1 MWSYT
6 SYDRGMQ
13 SQCKYL
19 NISVCDISGSWETSI
34 PDNEF
39 DVFVYNPLGRGI
51 TSTLTRFPVP
61 GPDWNILDT
70 QVDNKKR
77 DDGMVTAAAPIQTLQ
92 IAEAV
97 KKIPGREQWRH
108 IDHEIIF
115 PTGNIP
121 PLSQRRYTFR
131 KTKASKQSPMY
142 KFAHF
147 LKLFSAQ
154 HFHLEL
160 EGCIKFVKIFE
171 Q

>member
-19 NISVCDISGSWETSI
+19 NISVCDISGSSETSI
-34 PDNEF
+34 PDNGF
-39 DVFVYNPLGRGI
+39 DVFVYNPLGHRI
-51 TSTLTRFPVP
+51 TSKLTRFPVP

-70 QVDNKKR
+70 QVDNKN
-77 DDGMVTAAAPIQTLQ
+77 DGMMMETAPIQTLQ

-97 KKIPGREQWRH
+97 KRIPGREQWSH

-142 KFAHF
+142 KICTFF
-147 LKLFSAQ
+147 WNLYFFKQLF
-154 HFHLEL
+154 FH
-160 EGCIKFVKIFE
+160 
-171 Q
+171 